1 MSANLQILFDSID
14 QGLLILSPDGV
25 VRFSNVAATSLFNLT
40 LGKPLGIEG
49 VQVQLAALGR
59 GYVKLPLEFEIEAP
73 GKTCQGDRLKLKVLE
88 SPVGGGYLLVARNVS
103 EATRFDT
110 IITNLANLMS
120 VELAQPMRRFSENLG
135 ALLVATVPDLDARYA
150 LSEEVRKVLG
160 QGEEIASRVIQ
171 LASFAEIF
179 AKSPV
184 VAAERIQVLDLVSA
198 LIRRLRPL
206 LDERNIKFNMN
217 GLNQELPVI
226 YGSRDWLVEALYGYI
241 EYMLKHCRVRSDLEL
256 VARPYGNFLSLQ
268 IRNHGRGLPLQAAS
282 RSHLPFSQ
290 QAKGA
295 SGGQPLQSLGLG
307 MALCKQ
313 IVELHHGSLKLS
325 EEDDEIT
332 AFVLEL
338 PAGAPGDAVV
348 PNLDAE
354 QARRY
359 AQDLM
364 RMMQRQRAN
373 TDSN

>member
-73 GKTCQGDRLKLKVLE
+73 GKTYQGDRLKLKVLE

-135 ALLVATVPDLDARYA
+135 ALLVQTVPDLDARYA

-184 VAAERIQVLDLVSA
+184 VAAERIQVLDLVAA

-217 GLNQELPVI
+217 GVNQELPVI

-282 RSHLPFSQ
+282 RSYLPFSQ

-313 IVELHHGSLKLS
+313 IVELHHGSLKLT

-364 RMMQRQRAN
+364 RLMQRQRAN